1 MHPALIAVIVIA
13 VIVIVV
19 IRRFRGEPV
28 DAKDLAVSP
37 VILLAIS
44 VKDLWDFDH
53 WTAANVVFLTVS
65 IIVGLGFG
73 LLRGASTVLFA
84 REGTLHQRYTAKTL
98 IVWVI
103 SLAAGAGLHFGA
115 QFIGAEEAVR
125 PMTLSI
131 GLSLLG
137 AAIACGWR
145 GVQTGTPFSRRPSG
159 AEDHSGS
166 RIDDSGSRVAQML
179 DRERRR

>member
-1 MHPALIAVIVIA
+1 MILLQHIHATSCYRSSTYMLYSQRGLLMHPALIA

-19 IRRFRGEPV
+19 IRRFRREPV

-37 VILLAIS
+37 VILPASS
-44 VKDLWDFDH
+44 VKDLWDFEH
-53 WTAANVVFLTVS
+53 WTAALAVFLTVS
-65 IIVGLGFG
+65 IYVELGFG
-73 LLRGASTVLFA
+73 LLAGAPTVMCS
-84 REGTLHQRYTAKTL
+84 REATRHQRYTAKTL
-98 IVWVI
+98 VVWVI

-137 AAIACGWR
+137 EAIACGWR
-145 GVQTGTPFSRRPSG
+145 GVQTGIPF
-159 AEDHSGS
+159 
-166 RIDDSGSRVAQML
+166 
-179 DRERRR
+179 